1 MDVALHFRS
10 PLEKSPQIFALPP
23 GKFPEL
29 QQSDL
34 LHLHAAIGFDPPQ
47 QIGTAP
53 GREMV
58 SAGSIPQKPQH
69 VAHSVILND
78 RCFKSE
84 GDLTRRYS

>member
-1 MDVALHFRS
+1 
-10 PLEKSPQIFALPP
+10 
-23 GKFPEL
+23 
-29 QQSDL
+29 
-34 LHLHAAIGFDPPQ
+34 
-47 QIGTAP
+47 
-53 GREMV
+53 MV